1 MTIYKLTAA
10 AFILLTPLFASIMVS
25 LFRLG
30 KKGIK
35 FPDLSLPL
43 FALEIILVSGKFF
56 THNLLP
62 YYLIIMSLLAIVI
75 TLLLIFRTESFH
87 YARFY
92 KLFWRIG
99 FLVTSFFYLIL
110 VAFIFIMP

>member
-1 MTIYKLTAA
+1 MIIYKLTALA
-10 AFILLTPLFASIMVS
+10 LILLTPLFAMILTS

-35 FPDLSLPL
+35 FPDLALIL
-43 FALEIILVSGKFF
+43 FAIEIVLVSGKFF

-75 TLLLIFRTESFH
+75 SLLLVIRSQHFSYH
-87 YARFY
+87 RFM
-92 KLFWRIG
+92 KLFWRVG
-99 FLVTSFFYLIL
+99 FLITFFFYFIL
-110 VAFIFIMP
+110 VFFIFTLV